1 VAERGA
7 GPIVVCVDG
16 RKRSK
21 DALALAATLAEH
33 TGGDLLL
40 VHAQGYGPLEHVLGD
55 DGYRALVRT
64 AFNAS
69 FYQVKDVVGERRARE
84 MRAIPDVSPGAGLER
99 IAASEGARMIVV
111 GPSSRVGLG
120 RLRPGS
126 VGERLLSGASVPV
139 AIAPSGYAS
148 GERRLA
154 TVVCAFDGSPESSL
168 ALDWADEL
176 ARRDDTQL
184 RVISV
189 HSPIAFGDLGFDG
202 AVSRETANEAL
213 REEIEREK
221 LEAITGRRAH
231 AVVLTGNPAKELA
244 RASKETDI
252 LVMGSRGYGPVRAT
266 LLGGVSQ
273 YVIRHASCPVVVCP
287 RGALEDG
294 SRSDSSS

>member
-1 VAERGA
+1 
-7 GPIVVCVDG
+7 
-16 RKRSK
+16 
-21 DALALAATLAEH
+21 
-33 TGGDLLL
+33 
-40 VHAQGYGPLEHVLGD
+40 
-55 DGYRALVRT
+55 
-64 AFNAS
+64 
-69 FYQVKDVVGERRARE
+69 
-84 MRAIPDVSPGAGLER
+84 
-99 IAASEGARMIVV
+99 MIVV

-176 ARRDDTQL
+176 ARRDDAQL

-189 HSPIAFGDLGFDG
+189 HSPIAFGDRVVDG
-202 AVSRETANEAL
+202 AVSRESTNEAL
-213 REEIEREK
+213 REEIEREQ

-244 RASKETDI
+244 HVSKDTDL

-266 LLGGVSQ
+266 LLGGVSH
-273 YVIRHASCPVVVCP
+273 YVIRHARCPVVVCP
-287 RGALEDG
+287 RSAAVEEARGTPALPEG
-294 SRSDSSS
+294 ST